1 MTNEIF
7 KKKLFLIIL
16 TCVLLGFATIFL
28 YFLWN
33 KRVKEDSTD
42 VANCI
47 NYQDAEQFEEPI
59 PIIWTAKFD
68 GNCLSSCWGASF
80 TKVPEDS
87 KYPRFSGYVSDDG
100 ERIADEYLK
109 EDQILKIYGNWVDV
123 SDSYGSVFDNKCVP
137 TVEIEKIEIVS
148 KV

>member
-1 MTNEIF
+1 M
-7 KKKLFLIIL
+7 KKRFLIVFLLIIF
-16 TCVLLGFATIFL
+16 VLFPL
-28 YFLWN
+28 YLINVN
-33 KRVKEDSTD
+33 KSKEVDKKND
-42 VANCI
+42 ENIANCD
-47 NYQDAEQFEEPI
+47 NYQDAQQFESPVPI
-59 PIIWTAKFD
+59 VWTAKFD